1 MKHSFLWTL
10 LWFLLPIATY
20 GQLTLEE
27 CQTLAKHHYP
37 ALAQYDLITLSEQYS
52 VSNAARAWIPQL
64 TFSAQATLQSAVAT
78 FPEPL
83 EKLFAIQGVDI
94 PGMRHDQ
101 YKVALDLRQNIWDGG
116 AAKANKNLAKAD
128 ATEQRTVLDVEMYK
142 ILERING
149 LYLGILLLD
158 DKMRLMQHKI
168 ELLNAHFVLVQ
179 SHQANGI
186 AMQSDVD
193 AIEVELLTAQ
203 QEMVQ
208 MQSSYHNFRAMLE
221 VFIGE
226 PIGEHQL
233 VMPSMDS
240 EVSLFEIERPEITM
254 YQAKQQKILAQ
265 EKLIKSASMPRFQL
279 FAQGFYGYPG
289 FDIFQSML
297 SNEWTLNGLVGV
309 GISWNFSGLYTQKNK
324 LTQLRT
330 AAKMVQVQEDV
341 FRFHSNIEQTQEN
354 GEILRLRKA
363 LELDERI
370 VKLKNSM
377 RKTFESKHRN
387 GVINTTE
394 LLQKIT
400 EEHAAQLARS
410 VRQIELIQAIYQLK
424 FTINN

>member
-1 MKHSFLWTL
+1 MKHSFLWAI
-10 LWFLLPIATY
+10 LWLWLPIAAH

-27 CQTLAKHHYP
+27 CQTLAKQHYP

-64 TFSAQATLQSAVAT
+64 TLSAQATLQSAVAT

-83 EKLFAIQGVDI
+83 ENMLAAQGVDM

-116 AAKANKNLAKAD
+116 AAKANENLAKAD
-128 ATEQRTVLDVEMYK
+128 AAEQRTVLDVEMYK
-142 ILERING
+142 ILERINA
-149 LYLGILLLD
+149 LYLGTLLLD
-158 DKMRLMQHKI
+158 EKMQLMQHKI
-168 ELLNAHFVLVQ
+168 ELLDAHFVLVQ
-179 SHQANGI
+179 SHQTNGI

-203 QEMVQ
+203 QEMAQ

-221 VFIGE
+221 IFIGE
-226 PIGEHQL
+226 PIGERQL
-233 VMPSMDS
+233 VMPSMES
-240 EVSLFEIERPEITM
+240 EVPLLEIARPELTM
-254 YQAKQQKILAQ
+254 YQAKQQKLLAQ

-279 FAQGFYGYPG
+279 FAQGYYGYPG
-289 FDIFQSML
+289 FDMFQSMM
-297 SNEWTLNGLVGV
+297 SNDWTLNGIVGV
-309 GISWNFSGLYTQKNK
+309 GMSWNFAGLYTQKNK

-354 GEILRLRKA
+354 SEIVRLRKA

-370 VKLKNSM
+370 VELKNSV

-410 VRQIELIQAIYQLK
+410 VRQVELIQAIYQLK
-424 FTINN
+424 FTTNN